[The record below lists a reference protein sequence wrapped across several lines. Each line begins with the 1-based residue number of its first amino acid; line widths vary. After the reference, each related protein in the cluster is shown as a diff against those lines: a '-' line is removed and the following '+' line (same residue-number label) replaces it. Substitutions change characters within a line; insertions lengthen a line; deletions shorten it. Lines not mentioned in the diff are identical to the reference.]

1 MRYTRGNN
9 KKDKKMIGRFRRR
22 PCGRRYFCLLNLST
36 IVCLLTIF
44 LIFYLFTEEEEYE
57 PNKLGNVNH
66 CSKLLRKKNNIE
78 SFLSNIPIHF
88 RTICEME
95 SIIM

>member
-1 MRYTRGNN
+1 MRYTRVNN
-9 KKDKKMIGRFRRR
+9 KKDNKMIGRFRRR
-22 PCGRRYFCLLNLST
+22 TCGRRHFH
-36 IVCLLTIF
+36 
-44 LIFYLFTEEEEYE
+44 LFTEEEYE

-66 CSKLLRKKNNIE
+66 CSKLLRKKNIE
-78 SFLSNIPIHF
+78 SFLSNISIHF

>member
-1 MRYTRGNN
+1 MPYTRGNN

-22 PCGRRYFCLLNLST
+22 TCGRRHFCLLNLST
-36 IVCLLTIF
+36 IVFLSTILF
-44 LIFYLFTEEEEYE
+44 TFYLFIEEESE

-66 CSKLLRKKNNIE
+66 CKKKNNIE
-78 SFLSNIPIHF
+78 SFLSNIPIPF

>member
-22 PCGRRYFCLLNLST
+22 TCGRRHFCLLNLST
-36 IVCLLTIF
+36 IVFLLTILF
-44 LIFYLFTEEEEYE
+44 TLYLFTEEEYE

-66 CSKLLRKKNNIE
+66 CSKLLRKKKY
-78 SFLSNIPIHF
+78 
-88 RTICEME
+88 
-95 SIIM
+95 